1 MFAKIFLTAFLGTL
15 LAGMGAASAAD
26 LPGSKDP
33 AFLKRYE
40 GSEIV
45 GYETRS
51 YDSYNIAIP
60 DPKNPSGA
68 LLPSVIEGQ
77 ITRIVYHS
85 PPGHTVLELLRNY
98 EQALKDAGLAQSYEM
113 PPSPGNAFAYSF
125 YAQGWESTGTSV
137 GCIHYTAIQQ
147 AASVSYKGT
156 VNGQDVKVAVLLF
169 DYAAPM
175 DCTYGKP
182 AHFNPGEPTVVVDV
196 VSSKA
201 VKMDMVFVKAADMA
215 DALATKGF
223 VDLYGIYFDV
233 DKTDVKP
240 ESSATLDEV
249 ASLLKID
256 RSLKLEISGHTDNTG
271 QAAHNQKLSKGRAA
285 AVVQALVTKYGIDPH
300 RLVAKGYGDSKPVA
314 PNTTDDGRAK
324 NRRVELRKL

>member
-15 LAGMGAASAAD
+15 LAGMSAASAAD

-33 AFLKRYE
+33 SFLKRYE

-45 GYETRS
+45 SYESRP

-60 DPKNPSGA
+60 DPKNPSGPP
-68 LLPSVIEGQ
+68 LPSVIEGQ
-77 ITRIVYHS
+77 VTRIVYHA

-98 EQALKDAGLAQSYEM
+98 EQALKDAGLTQTYEM
-113 PPSPGNAFAYSF
+113 APVHNPDFATWF
-125 YAQGWESTGTSV
+125 YMQGWEAIGNNWWRYTSGAVQQEAYITG
-137 GCIHYTAIQQ
+137 
-147 AASVSYKGT
+147 KRT
-156 VNGQDVKVAVLLF
+156 VNGQDVKIAVFLADFSTPLDVA
-169 DYAAPM
+169 YS
-175 DCTYGKP
+175 KP
-182 AHFNPGEPTVVVDV
+182 VHFNPGELNIVVDV
-196 VSSKA
+196 VSAKA
-201 VKMDMVFVKAADMA
+201 AKIDMVFVKAADMA

-271 QAAHNQKLSKGRAA
+271 QSAHNQKLSEGRAA

-300 RLVAKGYGDSKPVA
+300 RLVAKGYGDTKPVA